1 MYLYYLDFQVNTIST
16 PPEEYGK
23 AGTQRNWRGSNTS
36 GGACGLMR
44 WSAQNLTNFWMRLI
58 NQVGQTLCS
67 TNLFVLQVL
76 HDCRQ
81 SVSWD
86 VWLNPA
92 TGETLTFKLLFI
104 SYKVLKEQT
113 VINCRKRRMRSSLC
127 DPYKLGYTFATM
139 EVLQSLTRKKI
150 LSYIKSFL
158 SSDWKL
164 QLVFM
169 KPESLV
175 IVNQNV
181 TVNM

>member
-1 MYLYYLDFQVNTIST
+1 
-16 PPEEYGK
+16 
-23 AGTQRNWRGSNTS
+23 
-36 GGACGLMR
+36 MR
-44 WSAQNLTNFWMRLI
+44 WSAQNLTNFWIELMKYVR
-58 NQVGQTLCS
+58 QTLCYNKLIS
-67 TNLFVLQVL
+67 FTGVARLS
-76 HDCRQ
+76 
-81 SVSWD
+81 SVRVVRCLVKSCNGRNSCFQIYF
-86 VWLNPA
+86 L
-92 TGETLTFKLLFI
+92 KLI
-104 SYKVLKEQT
+104 YKVLKEQT